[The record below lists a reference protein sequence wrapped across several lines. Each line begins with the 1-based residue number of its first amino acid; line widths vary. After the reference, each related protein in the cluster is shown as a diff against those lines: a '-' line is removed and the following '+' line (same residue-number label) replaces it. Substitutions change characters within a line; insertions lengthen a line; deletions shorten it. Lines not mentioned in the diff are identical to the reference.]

1 MKFDLRTLYKHI
13 PFFTLV
19 NNVFYT
25 LILCITLSSETVFAQ
40 APPANPPAGVGDA
53 APAEGSPTFKL
64 SGAAELMTNYV
75 NRGLTETDKDPAL
88 QAAFWFNF
96 GPQFRM
102 GLWGSN
108 VGYEGSETR
117 FLLRANADV
126 KINFSPTTNM
136 IILVNNNNYFKPEGR
151 NGWIY
156 GAHINMSNLK
166 FILESESNWAG
177 TTSQMT
183 YFALGY
189 EADLDEKWKWPSQ
202 VGYSQIKADNYSNY
216 IDFRTGIHYKSSVNI
231 RYKLDMTGLLNNA
244 AQFNGRGAYAFILAA
259 LTEF

>member
-1 MKFDLRTLYKHI
+1 MNTDSHLHCTKAQPLTLLRSV
-13 PFFTLV
+13 FFL
-19 NNVFYT
+19 
-25 LILCITLSSETVFAQ
+25 LIFSSFFITHKKVFAQ
-40 APPANPPAGVGDA
+40 APPQQAPPGSADAGA
-53 APAEGSPTFKL
+53 PTFKL
-64 SGAAELMTNYV
+64 SGAAELMNNYV

-126 KINFSPTTNM
+126 KISFSQTTSMN
-136 IILVNNNNYFKPEGR
+136 ILIHNNNYFKPEGR

-156 GAHINMSNLK
+156 GAHIHMPPLK

-177 TTSQMT
+177 TLSQMN
-183 YFALGY
+183 YFGLGY
-189 EADLDEKWKWPSQ
+189 EVDLDERWKWPTQ
-202 VGYSQIKADNYSNY
+202 IGYSQIKSDSYSNY
-216 IDFRTGIHYKSSVNI
+216 IDFRTGIHYKSGVNI

-259 LTEF
+259 MTEF